1 MIFPANKKV
10 SKNYFHNFLTFF
22 PRGKKG
28 MEMWQLV
35 LIILAL
41 LLLFFIIAWYAG
53 LNSEVGNLLDKLSNL
68 L

>member
-1 MIFPANKKV
+1 MILPK
-10 SKNYFHNFLTFF
+10 
-22 PRGKKG
+22 GKKG

-68 L
+68 I